1 MNQLSHKS
9 EILFIYDSL
18 FNIPNGDPFTGEQ
31 RYDED
36 TKRILVSDVRIKRYI
51 RDFLHSLKTE
61 LKDGSV
67 NKYEIYVVGD
77 KNLTEQGGDGSQSAQ
92 RIAYL
97 KTKYKDDSE
106 LFESKRA
113 TKGKA
118 AKSGKTVINSEK
130 LVKKYC
136 IDVRL
141 FGGISTKKEETFNIT
156 GPVQFAML
164 NPSLN
169 DVELRIHQ
177 NTTVFS
183 SSNEKK
189 QGSIGTTS
197 LVPYAVNC
205 IHGWINPFVAIESE
219 LKEDDIKVMYS
230 ALWDSINLINTRSKA
245 NQNSILLLE
254 VVYKQ
259 PNFKLYGIENTIK
272 LKLSDKP
279 VGALRNLNDY
289 EFDFTEFFASVNS
302 DKVEKVNYYTEI
314 SRIEDQF
321 KNFPVSG
328 MFEKLELDS
337 LI

>member
-1 MNQLSHKS
+1 MNQLLHKS

-36 TKRILVSDVRIKRYI
+36 AKRILVSDVRIKRYI

-61 LKDGSV
+61 TKDGLV

-77 KNLTEQGGDGSQSAQ
+77 KNLTDQGGEGSQSAQ

-97 KTKYKDDSE
+97 KTKYKDDFE
-106 LFESKRA
+106 LYESKA
-113 TKGKA
+113 AAKGKA
-118 AKSGKTVINSEK
+118 AKKDKNVINSEK

-169 DVELRIHQ
+169 EVELRIHQ

-254 VVYKQ
+254 FVYKQ
-259 PNFKLYGIENTIK
+259 PNFKLYGVENTIK
-272 LKLSDKP
+272 LKHSGKS
-279 VGALRNLNDY
+279 VSALRNVSDY
-289 EFDFTEFFASVNS
+289 EFDFTEFFASLVS
-302 DKVEKVNYYTEI
+302 EKIEKVNYYTEI
-314 SRIEDQF
+314 SRIDDQF
-321 KNFPVSG
+321 KKIQHSVK
-328 MFEKLELDS
+328 FEKMKLDS